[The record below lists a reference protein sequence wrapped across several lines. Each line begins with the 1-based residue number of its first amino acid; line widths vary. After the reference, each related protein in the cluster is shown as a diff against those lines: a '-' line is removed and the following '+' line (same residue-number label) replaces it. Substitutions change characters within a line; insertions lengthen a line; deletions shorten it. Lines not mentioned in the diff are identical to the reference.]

1 MMPQMDAGE
10 PIREQPRYGRYEGS
24 QQDAQQQQYGTPYD
38 AGQQQGSPIDDNLVE
53 AVAQRVAQIMG
64 QGPGGKVYGRTK
76 TPPTT
81 GMKLALA
88 IVSLCLLIPLAAIL
102 FSNVGGVGGL
112 IAFGIVCLTVFLVNA
127 VFSEGK
133 F

>member
-24 QQDAQQQQYGTPYD
+24 QQYNQQQQYGTPYD
-38 AGQQQGSPIDDNLVE
+38 PGQQQGNPVDDNLVE

-64 QGPGGKVYGRTK
+64 QGAGGKVYDRTK
-76 TPPTT
+76 TSPTT

-112 IAFGIVCLTVFLVNA
+112 IGFGVACLTVFLVNA
-127 VFSEGK
+127 VFNSEK

>member
-1 MMPQMDAGE
+1 MPQMDAGE
-10 PIREQPRYGRYEGS
+10 PMREQPRYGRYEGS
-24 QQDAQQQQYGTPYD
+24 QEYAQQQQYDP
-38 AGQQQGSPIDDNLVE
+38 GQQQGSPVDDNMVE
-53 AVAQRVAQIMG
+53 AVAQRVVQIMG
-64 QGPGGKVYGRTK
+64 QGPGGKVYGRSK
-76 TPPTT
+76 ASPTT

-102 FSNVGGVGGL
+102 ISGVGGIGGL
-112 IAFGIVCLTVFLVNA
+112 IGFGVACLTVFLVNA

>member
-1 MMPQMDAGE
+1 MIVMMPQMDAGE
-10 PIREQPRYGRYEGS
+10 PIREQPQYGKYEG
-24 QQDAQQQQYGTPYD
+24 QQYGTPYD
-38 AGQQQGSPIDDNLVE
+38 SGQQQSSPIDDNLVE
-53 AVAQRVAQIMG
+53 AVAQRVAQLMG
-64 QGPGGKVYGRTK
+64 QGSGGKVYGRSK
-76 TPPTT
+76 TSPTT

-102 FSNVGGVGGL
+102 ISGVGGVGGL
-112 IAFGIVCLTVFLVNA
+112 IGFGVACLTVFLVNA